1 MLEFFLLILSILW
14 AIYVCRLINFGVK
27 SAKQLV
33 ENTELTNLNLCL
45 IYHALTPE
53 AKARSEAIM
62 ARVAPKFV
70 EQVRRIEQVR

>member
-1 MLEFFLLILSILW
+1 MLEFFILIASIVW

-33 ENTELTNLNLCL
+33 ASAELANLNLCL

-62 ARVAPKFV
+62 ERAAPKFV
-70 EQVRRIEQVR
+70 EQVRRIG